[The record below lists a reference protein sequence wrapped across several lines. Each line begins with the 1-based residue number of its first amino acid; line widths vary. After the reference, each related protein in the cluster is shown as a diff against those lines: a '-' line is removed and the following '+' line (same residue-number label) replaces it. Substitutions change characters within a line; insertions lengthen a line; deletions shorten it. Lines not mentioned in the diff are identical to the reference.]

1 MRAEPRSS
9 GETRLHECD
18 KGTQGRECRPID
30 LIVADLMSFQD
41 YVVWLY
47 EDTEHFARAVRI
59 VADRV
64 MQNLSNMLDA
74 VVVDLAAETG
84 GNCEVTRAGET
95 VVVHG
100 VTVMGPLNLPATV
113 PLHASQ
119 MFGRNVL
126 TLLQHLA
133 PGAELKLDLA
143 DEITGPMAV
152 THAGAVRFGSS

>member
-1 MRAEPRSS
+1 MPP
-9 GETRLHECD
+9 G
-18 KGTQGRECRPID
+18 
-30 LIVADLMSFQD
+30 
-41 YVVWLY
+41 
-47 EDTEHFARAVRI
+47 
-59 VADRV
+59 
-64 MQNLSNMLDA
+64 A

-84 GNCEVTRAGET
+84 GNCEATRAGET

-100 VTVMGPLNLPATV
+100 VTVMGPLNLPASV

-133 PGAELKLDLA
+133 PAAELNVDLA

-152 THAGAVRFGSS
+152 THAGAVRFGAP